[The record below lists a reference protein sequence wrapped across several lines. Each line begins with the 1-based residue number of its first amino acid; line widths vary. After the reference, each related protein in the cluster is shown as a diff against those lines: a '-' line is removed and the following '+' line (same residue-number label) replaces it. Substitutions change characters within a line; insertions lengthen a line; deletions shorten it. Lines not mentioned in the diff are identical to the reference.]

1 MGQKIH
7 PYGLRLGITKKWI
20 SDWFS
25 EKKAPEYVKED
36 YEIRRL
42 VKERYRGAGIAKV
55 SIERPT
61 EQSVSLV
68 IYAARP
74 GIIIGKGGQEID
86 SFQAELESRLKRKVK
101 ISIKEIDS
109 PDLEAVLVSEDI
121 AARLMNRIPA
131 ARAMKEV
138 MQRVMTHGARGV
150 KIRCSGRIGGAEIAR
165 SMEVKAG
172 RVPLQTIRADIDYG
186 QAEALTKY
194 GLIGIK
200 VWLYR
205 GDIYRKRG
213 GEVRG
218 AVSSQ
223 AAKV

>member
-7 PYGLRLGITKKWI
+7 PYGFRLGITKKWK

-36 YEIRRL
+36 HRVRRL

-61 EQSVSLV
+61 EQGISLV

-86 SFQAELESRLKRKVK
+86 SFQRDLEAKLKRKVK

-109 PDLEAVLVSEDI
+109 PDLEAVLVSEDV
-121 AARLMNRIPA
+121 ASRLANRIPA

-138 MQRVMTHGARGV
+138 MQRVMTHGARGI

-165 SMEVKAG
+165 TVEVKTG

-194 GLIGIK
+194 GMIGIK

-213 GEVRG
+213 GEARG
-218 AVSSQ
+218 AAGPQ
-223 AAKV
+223 TAKV

>member
-7 PYGLRLGITKKWI
+7 PYGLRLGITKKWK

-36 YEIRRL
+36 YKIRRL

-86 SFQAELESRLKRKVK
+86 SFQRSLETQFKRKVK

-165 SMEVKAG
+165 SMEVKTG

-213 GEVRG
+213 GEARG
-218 AVSSQ
+218 ALSSQ

>member
-7 PYGLRLGITKKWI
+7 PYGFRLGINQKWR
-20 SDWFS
+20 SDWFA
-25 EKKAPEYVKED
+25 EKKSPEYVKED
-36 YEIRRL
+36 HQIRRL
-42 VKERYRGAGIAKV
+42 VKERYGGAGIARV
-55 SIERPT
+55 SIERAT
-61 EQSVSLV
+61 EQWVSLV

-86 SFQAELESRLKRKVK
+86 SFQRDLEAKIKRKVK

-109 PDLEAVLVSEDI
+109 PDLEAILVSEDV
-121 AARLMNRIPA
+121 AARLINRIPV

-138 MQRVMTHGARGV
+138 MQRVMTHGAKGI
-150 KIRCSGRIGGAEIAR
+150 KIRCSGRLGGAEIAR
-165 SMEVKAG
+165 SVEVKTG

-186 QAEALTKY
+186 HAKALTKY
-194 GLIGIK
+194 GMIGIK

-213 GEVRG
+213 GEARG
-218 AVSSQ
+218 LAGAQ
-223 AAKV
+223 TAKV